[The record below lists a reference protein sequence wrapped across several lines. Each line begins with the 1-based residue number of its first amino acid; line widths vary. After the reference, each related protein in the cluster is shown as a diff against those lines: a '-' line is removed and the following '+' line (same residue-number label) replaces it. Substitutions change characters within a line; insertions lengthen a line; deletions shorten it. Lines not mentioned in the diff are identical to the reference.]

1 MSQTKATLLGD
12 AFSTG
17 ASGSIPIGGIIL
29 WSGTI
34 ANIANLSGW
43 ELCDGN
49 NGTPDLRD
57 KFVVG
62 AHSDGASNVTF
73 STAGVVSGHYAP
85 GNTGGSV
92 AHQLT
97 EEELAQHDHSYSVPP
112 SNNQLAQGGQDPG
125 FNSGNTAGNT
135 GTAGSNHYHEN
146 RPPYYALAYI
156 MRVS

>member
-17 ASGSIPIGGIIL
+17 ASGTIPVGGIIL

-43 ELCDGN
+43 ELCDGS

-62 AHSDGASNVTF
+62 AHSDGASNVSF
-73 STAGVVSGHYAP
+73 NTAGTPSGHYAP

-92 AHQLT
+92 AHTLT
-97 EEELAQHDHSYSVPP
+97 VAQMPSHTHFVYNQISGPGSYGE
-112 SNNQLAQGGQDPG
+112 GGG
-125 FNSGNTAGNT
+125 SGTTT
-135 GTAGSNHYHEN
+135 GTTSAAGSSHAHEN